1 MSRLPDLIIPFK
13 RPVYD
18 KVVAAFARLGA
29 PSASMMRAKK
39 EGG

>member
-18 KVVAAFARLGA
+18 KVVADFAHLGA
-29 PSASMMRAKK
+29 PI
-39 EGG
+39 